1 MLSVRNQVFNVTQA
15 MSMDQGGSTTMW
27 IDGMC
32 CCYRARFSLQTSTD
46 HDILL
51 RLLLCVY
58 RFLVDFLYFFVSY
71 VYIYLGENPDRNGVV
86 SRSDNKQPAEQEG
99 ARALANGLFIELLP
113 SAAAAVSN

>member
-1 MLSVRNQVFNVTQA
+1 

-32 CCYRARFSLQTSTD
+32 CYYRARFSLQTSND
-46 HDILL
+46 HDIIL
-51 RLLLCVY
+51 RVLPCYTVSWLIFCIFVY
-58 RFLVDFLYFFVSY
+58 RM
-71 VYIYLGENPDRNGVV
+71 YIHVGENPDRNGVV

-113 SAAAAVSN
+113 SAAAAAAAVSN